1 MPYQNAKIYFDGGH
15 YIAIP
20 MENFPHGKGRRRT
33 KPKSPEQ
40 QTEETPATPKEQF
53 EAAFEESR
61 ALPKKEREQHI
72 TEKLKDTFP
81 DEEAR
86 QIFVKENL
94 ERKERNRIK
103 RRVRLWRKIN
113 LQSWNYFCTFTYS
126 DELHTEETFRKT
138 LLNTLKHLVARKGWK
153 YIGVWERG
161 GETQRLHFH
170 GIFYI
175 PDGGMIGE
183 LEEVKDYS
191 TKLHRVQTT
200 YQNSHFRKHFGR
212 NDFEHIITDMDTA
225 QSVKYLLKYIEKT
238 GERLAFG
245 GKLPTYFRSDIL
257 DDDIVCPCGIEDR
270 KLLLFDNFGCY
281 QDGEYIGQASP
292 QTIERLP
299 KSN

>member
-33 KPKSPEQ
+33 KPKPPKTK
-40 QTEETPATPKEQF
+40 TEETPATPKEQF
-53 EAAFEESR
+53 EKAYSESR

-72 TEKLKDTFP
+72 TEKLKETFP

-113 LQSWNYFCTFTYS
+113 LQTWNYFCTFTYS
-126 DELHTEETFRKT
+126 DELHTEDTFRKT

-191 TKLHRVQTT
+191 TKQHRIQTT
-200 YQNSHFRKHFGR
+200 LQNTHFRKHFGR
-212 NDFEHIITDMDTA
+212 NDFEHIVTDMDTA

-238 GERLAFG
+238 GERLAYG

-281 QDGEYIGQASP
+281 QDGEYIGQVSP
-292 QTIERLP
+292 QTIEQLP

>member
-126 DELHTEETFRKT
+126 DELHTEDTFKKK

-175 PDGGMIGE
+175 PDGNMIGE

-191 TKLHRVQTT
+191 TKQHRVQTT

-212 NDFEHIITDMDTA
+212 NDFEHIVTDMDTM

-238 GERLAFG
+238 GERLAYG

-270 KLLLFDNFGCY
+270 KLLLFDQFTCVKE
-281 QDGEYIGQASP
+281 GEVIGEVCP
-292 QTIERLP
+292 EVIEQMP